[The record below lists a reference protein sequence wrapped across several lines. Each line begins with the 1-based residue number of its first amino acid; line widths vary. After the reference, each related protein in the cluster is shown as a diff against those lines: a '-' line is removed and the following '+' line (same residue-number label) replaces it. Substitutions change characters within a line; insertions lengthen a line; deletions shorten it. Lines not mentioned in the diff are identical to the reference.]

1 MEAPGRSQ
9 INLEKMFVK
18 FATEVFFVLFEP
30 CVCHIFYDDWN
41 LFRDII
47 YICVFVAVVFILFTV
62 ITYMANVFVCLFM
75 RITWPAGYNPN
86 RSNGRCRTQP
96 GPGQTEV

>member
-30 CVCHIFYDDWN
+30 CVCLISFKMIGICFV
-41 LFRDII
+41 LGDII
-47 YICVFVAVVFILFTV
+47 YICVFVALVFILFTV
-62 ITYMANVFVCLFM
+62 NSYMANVFV
-75 RITWPAGYNPN
+75 
-86 RSNGRCRTQP
+86 
-96 GPGQTEV
+96 

>member
-1 MEAPGRSQ
+1 M
-9 INLEKMFVK
+9 K
-18 FATEVFFVLFEP
+18 FATEVFLYCLNLAAVISFTMIGICFVISFT
-30 CVCHIFYDDWN
+30 
-41 LFRDII
+41 
-47 YICVFVAVVFILFTV
+47 FVYLWLLYVFILFTV
-62 ITYMANVFVCLFM
+62 ITYMANVFVCLLM